1 MKRMNRNKTILM
13 LAMVVLILA
22 GAVGGTL
29 AYLTTQTNPVLNT
42 FNPSKVTCAVEE
54 PGWTDGSTTKQNVSI
69 KNTGDVNAYIRA
81 AVVANWC
88 DAEGNIIA
96 PHEVDLDGKM
106 GAGWVK
112 DGEYYYYEPSAPSD
126 PFVEPGHNTN
136 NLINEYPAVRPEG
149 VPEGA
154 HLEMTIISQ
163 AVQAEGLIGVTNSHE
178 AFAYVTS
185 HNPGSTGSGN

>member
-29 AYLTTQTNPVLNT
+29 AYLTTKTEPVMNT
-42 FNPSKVTCAVEE
+42 FNPSRVTCAVDE
-54 PGWTDGSTTKQNVSI
+54 PDWTDGHATKSNVSI
-69 KNTGDVNAYIRA
+69 ENTGDVNAYIRA

-88 DAEGNIIA
+88 DADGNIIA
-96 PHEVDLDGKM
+96 PHVVNLDGNM
-106 GAGWVK
+106 GDGWVK
-112 DGEYYYYEPSAPSD
+112 YGIYYYYEPAEPFD
-126 PFVEPGHNTN
+126 PFVLPGNKTT
-136 NLINEYPAVRPEG
+136 NLINAYTPVPPEG

-163 AVQAEGLIGVTNSHE
+163 AVQAEGLTGVTKARE
-178 AFAYVTS
+178 AFEYVTNN
-185 HNPGSTGSGN
+185 NPGSTGSGN